1 MEVQTEANR
10 ITCLEQHRLENNI
23 DSSNLKIYFLL
34 LFRYDLNFREIYIY
48 LHMLIF
54 PEGGVLTLTYRQKKK
69 DKTAVV
75 ICRGNFPI
83 QLRES
88 YMFVD
93 TMGSVYVKNIY
104 STYFSEIG
112 YLLNLY
118 IYWSYGR
125 FCCMYVLHVL
135 SRSILSGIRN
145 HISAN
150 KVLAIFHFL

>member
-1 MEVQTEANR
+1 MNDRKYNSYEPAV
-10 ITCLEQHRLENNI
+10 
-23 DSSNLKIYFLL
+23 DSGSVVFLL
-34 LFRYDLNFREIYIY
+34 FSFRKNGKEKKKKKIKRKNKYICIKEI
-48 LHMLIF
+48 
-54 PEGGVLTLTYRQKKK
+54 K

-135 SRSILSGIRN
+135 SLSILSGIRN

>member
-1 MEVQTEANR
+1 MY
-10 ITCLEQHRLENNI
+10 I
-23 DSSNLKIYFLL
+23 K
-34 LFRYDLNFREIYIY
+34 EI
-48 LHMLIF
+48 
-54 PEGGVLTLTYRQKKK
+54 K

-75 ICRGNFPI
+75 ICRGNFPM

-135 SRSILSGIRN
+135 SLSILSGIRN

>member
-1 MEVQTEANR
+1 MPALPRCPPWFFSMPGSYRKRKTGWSSLKRDVYE
-10 ITCLEQHRLENNI
+10 I
-23 DSSNLKIYFLL
+23 DPRAS
-34 LFRYDLNFREIYIY
+34 
-48 LHMLIF
+48 
-54 PEGGVLTLTYRQKKK
+54 T
-69 DKTAVV
+69 